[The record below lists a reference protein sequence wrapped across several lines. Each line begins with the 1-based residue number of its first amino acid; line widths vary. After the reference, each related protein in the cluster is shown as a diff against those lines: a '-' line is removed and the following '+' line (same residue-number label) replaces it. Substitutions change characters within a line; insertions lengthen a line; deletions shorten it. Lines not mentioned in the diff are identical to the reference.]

1 MPKVNP
7 ETYAYAL
14 GAIAVIWAV
23 TYALRAFPFVA
34 LRGKEESPLVGLIAT
49 SMPLGVMVILVVFAL
64 MDTDFGSLASWVPAA
79 GGILITAAIHFKWAN
94 AMVSIVAGVAT
105 YWALG
110 MLLI

>member
-1 MPKVNP
+1 MNP
-7 ETYAYAL
+7 ATYPYAL

-49 SMPLGVMVILVVFAL
+49 SMPLGVMVILVIFAL
-64 MDTDFGSLASWVPAA
+64 MDTDFGSLASWMPAA
-79 GGILITAAIHFKWAN
+79 GGILVTVAIHFKWAN

-110 MLLI
+110 ILLI

>member
-1 MPKVNP
+1 MNP
-7 ETYAYAL
+7 ETYPYAL

-34 LRGKEESPLVGLIAT
+34 LRGKEESPLVRLIAT

-64 MDTDFGSLASWVPAA
+64 MDTNFRSLASWVPAA
-79 GGILITAAIHFKWAN
+79 GGILLTALIHWKWSN
-94 AMVSIVAGVAT
+94 AMASIAAGVAT

-110 MLLI
+110 MLLA

>member
-1 MPKVNP
+1 MNAA
-7 ETYAYAL
+7 TYPYAL

-23 TYALRAFPFVA
+23 TYTLRAFPFVA
-34 LRGKEESPLVGLIAT
+34 LRGKEESPLVRLVAT

-64 MDTDFGSLASWVPAA
+64 MDTDFHLVASWVPAA
-79 GGILITAAIHFKWAN
+79 GGMLVTAVIHWKWAN
-94 AMVSIVAGVAT
+94 AMASIVAGIAA

>member
-1 MPKVNP
+1 MNP
-7 ETYAYAL
+7 ETYPYAL

-34 LRGKEESPLVGLIAT
+34 LRGKEESPLVRLIAT

-64 MDTDFGSLASWVPAA
+64 MDTNFCSLASWVPAV
-79 GGILITAAIHFKWAN
+79 GGILVTAAIHFKWAN
-94 AMVSIVAGVAT
+94 AMLSIVAGVAT

-110 MLLI
+110 MLLA

>member
-1 MPKVNP
+1 MNP
-7 ETYAYAL
+7 ETYPYAL

-34 LRGKEESPLVGLIAT
+34 LRGKEESPLVRLIAT

-64 MDTDFGSLASWVPAA
+64 MDTNFRSLASWVPAA
-79 GGILITAAIHFKWAN
+79 GGILLTALIHWKWSN
-94 AMVSIVAGVAT
+94 AMLSIVAGVAT

-110 MLLI
+110 MLLA

>member
-1 MPKVNP
+1 MNSA
-7 ETYAYAL
+7 TYPYAL

-34 LRGKEESPLVGLIAT
+34 LRGKEESPLVRLVAT

-64 MDTDFGSLASWVPAA
+64 MDTDFHSPSSWVPAA
-79 GGILITAAIHFKWAN
+79 GGILVTAAIHFKWAN
-94 AMVSIVAGVAT
+94 AMLSIVAGVAT

-110 MLLI
+110 MVLT